1 MKNLKMGSKEVFELL
16 KILDRIQVEI
26 EYVGSLQVAIDSI
39 RDILLDVRKFEQA
52 NGLQSPNYQQEGANK

>member
-16 KILDRIQVEI
+16 QILDRIQVEI
-26 EYVGSLQVAIDSI
+26 EYVGSLQLAIDSI
-39 RDILLDVRKFEQA
+39 RDILLDVRKFEKA

>member
-16 KILDRIQVEI
+16 QILDRIQVEI
-26 EYVGSLQVAIDSI
+26 EYVGSLQLAIDSI
-39 RDILLDVRKFEQA
+39 RDILSDVRKFEQA